1 MAADLLHR
9 PPKIWKFSDKKRKTK
24 SILSECSFMP
34 FNLQILPPGPLIPVE
49 HVWKL
54 KKSLSLASSC
64 LKNYHQEGWTI
75 EWEPEGGVRHGE
87 RIGRVK
93 NPKKQR
99 CWGLR
104 TRGGKQ
110 RSLAKGMMLERGTQD
125 EIFLVY
131 NRPAPTHLSNNCYS
145 FSQIKKN
152 RRDL

>member
-75 EWEPEGGVRHGE
+75 EWGTEGRGE
-87 RIGRVK
+87 
-93 NPKKQR
+93 
-99 CWGLR
+99 
-104 TRGGKQ
+104 TRGENRACEKSEETKVLG
-110 RSLAKGMMLERGTQD
+110 SLNKRWKVAILREGDDARKGYTGWN
-125 EIFLVY
+125 IFRVQ
-131 NRPAPTHLSNNCYS
+131 PAPIHPSNNCYL
-145 FSQIKKN
+145 FS
-152 RRDL
+152 